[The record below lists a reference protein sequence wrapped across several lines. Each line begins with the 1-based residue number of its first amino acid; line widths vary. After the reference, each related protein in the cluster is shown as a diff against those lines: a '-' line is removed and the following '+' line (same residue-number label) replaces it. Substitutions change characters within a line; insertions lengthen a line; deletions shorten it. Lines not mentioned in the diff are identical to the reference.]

1 MKVSSFKNEL
11 LLVRGTYWSIICCCS
26 SIGTIL
32 CNSISQYVHNIPSS
46 IFTTVGFFVVILSV
60 ATYLLF
66 PSYDESVLMKCISKT
81 LE

>member
-1 MKVSSFKNEL
+1 M
-11 LLVRGTYWSIICCCS
+11 RGTYWSIICCCS

-32 CNSISQYVHNIPSS
+32 CNSVSQYVHNIPSS
-46 IFTTVGFFVVILSV
+46 IFTTVGLFVVILSV

-66 PSYDESVLMKCISKT
+66 PSEDASVRMKNDSKV